1 MNAIFHPKA
10 RLTRITPE
18 GIEHF
23 DLENF
28 KAMALEMLN
37 TGVYTSFVESE
48 IARRQHVFGSVAHV
62 LSAYE
67 VRRNIEAKA
76 CLARGVNS
84 IQLLWSGFAWQVLSL
99 LWDEETESNRLNVA
113 SMFSPENAIAKSRQV
128 PNLGHPKQRHCV
140 SHDGGCGVQGH
151 HAAHGWTI
159 RGPTHRAGRPHAAQ
173 FRHMQLHGFGQA
185 LGAS

>member
-1 MNAIFHPKA
+1 MSDRDEQLNQLLKALYDCISFPEGGEPGWARMNAIFHPKA

-37 TGVYTSFVESE
+37 IGVYTSFVESE

-67 VRRNIEAKA
+67 VRRSIDAKA

-113 SMFSPENAIAKSRQV
+113 RVFALENAI
-128 PNLGHPKQRHCV
+128 G
-140 SHDGGCGVQGH
+140 
-151 HAAHGWTI
+151 
-159 RGPTHRAGRPHAAQ
+159 
-173 FRHMQLHGFGQA
+173 
-185 LGAS
+185 